1 MPETTIDAPAGPLGG
16 VLEVPAGTGPWP
28 GVVVVHDAL
37 GLSRDI
43 RGIARRIADR
53 GYLTLAPD
61 LYSRGGRVRCVTRTF
76 RELIRGHGRSIDDL
90 NAAREMLLARPDCD
104 GAVAVVG
111 FCMGGGFALVMAP
124 KGFDVAAPF
133 YGPLPRH
140 LDEALGG
147 ACPIV
152 ASFGARDPILRGAGP
167 KLTAALERLE
177 VPHDVETYPGVGH
190 SFANQL
196 PAGPAAPLL
205 RVVGMGYGAAQSED
219 AWRRVFAFLD
229 THLPSPPA
237 GPGG

>member
-1 MPETTIDAPAGPLGG
+1 MPETTIDAPGGPIGA
-16 VLEVPAGTGPWP
+16 VLEVPAGAGPWP

-61 LYSRGGRVRCVTRTF
+61 LYSRGGMVRCVTRTF
-76 RELIRGHGRSIDDL
+76 RELIRRHGRSIDDL

-124 KGFDVAAPF
+124 KGFDAAAPF

-152 ASFGARDPILRGAGP
+152 ASFGARDPILRAAGP
-167 KLTAALERLE
+167 KLTAALERLD
-177 VPHDVETYPGVGH
+177 VPHDVATYPGVGH
-190 SFANQL
+190 SFANQF
-196 PAGPAAPLL
+196 PVGSAAPLL
-205 RVVGMGYGAAQSED
+205 RVVGMGYGAEQSED

-229 THLPSPPA
+229 AHLPSPPA
-237 GPGG
+237 EPGS